1 METAQVA
8 PQQLAIPQFDLL
20 NNLHEI
26 QRHLPTFKKAPS
38 NAAAPPQQQHPAFQR
53 APSAEGEAGEGRLQR
68 LCEDHERLINVIL
81 QEEEDLLSSHRQH
94 IDDMVD
100 LVKQE
105 MMLLHEVDKPGSD
118 VEEYIAS
125 LDAILAHKVEL
136 IQVVRG
142 RLTGFN
148 QHLKQE
154 EELSRRFYE
163 EQQQVQ
169 KDEEV
174 FADVFDLEEQND
186 PMLQEDMLLDNL
198 SDPFAA

>member
-1 METAQVA
+1 M
-8 PQQLAIPQFDLL
+8 
-20 NNLHEI
+20 
-26 QRHLPTFKKAPS
+26 
-38 NAAAPPQQQHPAFQR
+38 
-53 APSAEGEAGEGRLQR
+53 
-68 LCEDHERLINVIL
+68 IL

-142 RLTGFN
+142 RLTAFN

-163 EQQQVQ
+163 EQQHVQ

-174 FADVFDLEEQND
+174 FGDVFDLEEQND
-186 PMLQEDMLLDNL
+186 PMLHEDMLLDNL